1 MNAIAVRRAI
11 RPTRVWPN
19 ARASQGFTLL
29 ELVAVLAIVG
39 ILSAAA
45 LPLSETWLRAS
56 KERQLREALWEIRE
70 AIDRYKGMHAQGL
83 IAVTGNTDSGYPPD
97 LLTLVQGAPQV
108 LPDKTVSAQA
118 RHFFLRRIPRDP
130 FAPATLPPE
139 KTWGLRSYA
148 SSAERPEPGA
158 DVYDVYST
166 STEKALDGTLYKD
179 W

>member
-1 MNAIAVRRAI
+1 MMNAALPRSRW
-11 RPTRVWPN
+11 R
-19 ARASQGFTLL
+19 GYTLL

-39 ILSAAA
+39 ILTAAV
-45 LPLSETWLRAS
+45 LPLSETWVRAR
-56 KERQLREALWEIRE
+56 KERELREALWEIRD
-70 AIDRYKGMHAQGL
+70 AIDRYKRLHDQGQ
-83 IAVTGNTDSGYPPD
+83 IAVTGSTVNGYPPD

-108 LPDKTVSAQA
+108 LPDKAVSAQA

-130 FAPATLPPE
+130 FAPPELPPE

-148 SSAERPEPGA
+148 SPPDRPQPGA

-166 STEKALDGTLYKD
+166 SAEKALDGTPYKT